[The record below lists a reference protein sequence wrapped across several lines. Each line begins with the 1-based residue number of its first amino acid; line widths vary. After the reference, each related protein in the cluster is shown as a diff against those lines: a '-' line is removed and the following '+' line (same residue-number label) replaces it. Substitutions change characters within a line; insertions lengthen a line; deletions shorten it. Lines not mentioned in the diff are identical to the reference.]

1 MASKGR
7 QLASLINNGTGNE
20 NKVIGYDENG
30 ELSELEEQYVED
42 DYIVDE
48 LVDYQW
54 NS

>member
-1 MASKGR
+1 MPSKGR
-7 QLASLINNGTGNE
+7 KLADMMNGTEG
-20 NKVIGYDENG
+20 KAVGYDENG
-30 ELSELEEQYVED
+30 ELSELETDVYSED